1 MSKDLI
7 IAEKPSVAKDI
18 ARALGG
24 FADHKEYLESEERV
38 ITWAV
43 GHLVEFI
50 SPEEIDPKYKA
61 WQLEDLPILPKE
73 FVLKAKEKCGARLK
87 VIGKLMKRKDVDSL
101 VNACDAGREGEL
113 IFRELVAFFKSKKPI
128 LRLWLQSMTP
138 EAIRQGFAQLKAGA
152 EYENLYQAAR
162 CRSEADWQ
170 RAAC

>member
-87 VIGKLMKRKDVDSL
+87 VINSPSRPASQGCRLSSQRLRCGARGRVDL
-101 VNACDAGREGEL
+101 PGVGR
-113 IFRELVAFFKSKKPI
+113 FF
-128 LRLWLQSMTP
+128 
-138 EAIRQGFAQLKAGA
+138 
-152 EYENLYQAAR
+152 
-162 CRSEADWQ
+162 
-170 RAAC
+170 